1 MLAPC
6 FPLSRRERAGIR
18 ARRLANAV
26 RRLAQRWVPVAI
38 CASAAPLLALGGGLA
53 AGWLWDS
60 VHPAVALLVLAIA
73 GADALFALAAAAAL
87 ATEDAR

>member
-1 MLAPC
+1 MLAPD
-6 FPLSRRERAGIR
+6 FSLPRRRDHAWLRALKRCI
-18 ARRLANAV
+18 ARFAMPALFG
-26 RRLAQRWVPVAI
+26 
-38 CASAAPLLALGGGLA
+38 SAAPLLALGGGLA